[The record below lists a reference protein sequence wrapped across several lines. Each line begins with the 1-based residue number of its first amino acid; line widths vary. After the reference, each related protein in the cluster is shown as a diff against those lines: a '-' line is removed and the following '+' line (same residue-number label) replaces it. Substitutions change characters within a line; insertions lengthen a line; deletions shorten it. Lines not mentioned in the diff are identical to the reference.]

1 MGKYYQESCFYP
13 INIYYFPM
21 ANKKGQKKKSKKG
34 KGKIAAG
41 IAVVLIVVISGYSY
55 EEGYFPDSFYPGEKD
70 EITVGAFNIQVF
82 GTTKASNDEVLDI
95 LSDIICRY
103 DIVAI
108 QEIRDSSGTAILDLM
123 EKVNEKNP
131 SYAYV
136 VSERL
141 GRTSS
146 KEQYAYIYNTA
157 KVKLSSTPQT
167 YPEPLGTDPF
177 HREPYIASFSSADG
191 DFIATFATIHT
202 DPDEAEEEIDALT
215 DVAEYCTEVLPGDE
229 MVILMGDFNGD
240 CSYFDEDDTSS
251 PLRSGEYSWLI
262 GNDLDTTTKSTDC
275 TYDRIVVLG
284 DYQKYYTG
292 DVGVIRFDELY
303 DLDQDLTEDVSD
315 HYPVYAK
322 FYTESK
328 GIKGTIDTLYNTV
341 GNNETCEACS
351 SGSVEITGLNLN
363 DEWVT
368 ITNTGESDVDIT
380 NWRITNSG
388 SSYSYVF
395 PDAILESGETVT
407 LYSKT
412 GSNTEKSYYWNS
424 GENIWNNYSDTAGL
438 YDEDGNLIDNYTS

>member
-1 MGKYYQESCFYP
+1 M
-13 INIYYFPM
+13 
-21 ANKKGQKKKSKKG
+21 
-34 KGKIAAG
+34 
-41 IAVVLIVVISGYSY
+41 
-55 EEGYFPDSFYPGEKD
+55 
-70 EITVGAFNIQVF
+70 
-82 GTTKASNDEVLDI
+82 DI

-108 QEIRDSSGTAILDLM
+108 QKIRDSSGTAILDLM
-123 EKVNEKNP
+123 EKVDKKNP

-136 VSERL
+136 ISERL

-157 KVKLSSTPQT
+157 KVNLSSTPQT
-167 YPEPLGTDPF
+167 YPEPSGTDPF
-177 HREPYIASFSSADG
+177 HREPFIASFSSTEG
-191 DFIATFATIHT
+191 SFIATFATIHT

-215 DVAEYCTEVLPGDE
+215 DVADYCTEILPEDE
-229 MVILMGDFNGD
+229 MVILMGDFNAD
-240 CSYFDEDDTSS
+240 CSYFDEDDASS

-292 DVGVIRFDELY
+292 DAGVIRFDELY

-322 FYTESK
+322 FYTEAK
-328 GIKGTIDTLYNTV
+328 GIEGTIDTIYNTA

-351 SGSVEITGLNLN
+351 SGSVEITGLNLD

-395 PDAILESGETVT
+395 PDAILESGETIT
-407 LYSKT
+407 LYSKS
-412 GSNTEKSYYWNS
+412 GSNTENSYYWNS
-424 GENIWNNYSDTAGL
+424 GENIWNNSGDTAGL
-438 YDEDGNLIDNYTS
+438 YDEDGNLIDSYAS